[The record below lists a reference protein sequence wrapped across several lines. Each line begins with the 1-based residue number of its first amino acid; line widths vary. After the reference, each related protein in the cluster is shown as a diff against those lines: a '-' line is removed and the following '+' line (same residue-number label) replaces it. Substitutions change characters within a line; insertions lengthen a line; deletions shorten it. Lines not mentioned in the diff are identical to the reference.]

1 MAGESIV
8 QREKMCYLNVYGGGA
23 YGIWKKYYQPN
34 IILKK
39 KSKANYSEYVS
50 EKTATPTVT
59 NT

>member
-1 MAGESIV
+1 MYSSPKRYFFMAGESIV

-39 KSKANYSEYVS
+39 KIKSKLF
-50 EKTATPTVT
+50 
-59 NT
+59 